1 MVGGIRFMKW
11 MMGCSGKFCE
21 FCIYV
26 RFSSVSFVRV
36 LKLSHRTCLIS
47 DSPLSR
53 SVRWETRTNDS

>member
-26 RFSSVSFVRV
+26 RFSSALLPSACLFNLLCGTALVRINN
-36 LKLSHRTCLIS
+36 LQEERG
-47 DSPLSR
+47 R
-53 SVRWETRTNDS
+53 R